1 MKQQSNR
8 SPAEQLEDIADQL
21 GELYARADEI
31 LDALIEEA
39 RDRKLARA
47 GGSKQLN

>member
-1 MKQQSNR
+1 VKQQSNR

-21 GELYARADEI
+21 GELYARAEEI
-31 LDALIEEA
+31 LDRCIAEA

-47 GGSKQLN
+47 GGGKRLN